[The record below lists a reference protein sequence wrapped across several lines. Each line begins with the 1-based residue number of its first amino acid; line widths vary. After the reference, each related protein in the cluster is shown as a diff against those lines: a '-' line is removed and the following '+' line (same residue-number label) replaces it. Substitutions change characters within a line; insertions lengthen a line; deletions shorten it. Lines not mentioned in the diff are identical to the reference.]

1 MQVVLTLIIACFWQL
16 DVAAQSDRL
25 DTLEETREIKDLE
38 TQTQA
43 FLSSVVQ
50 SILPVIAKAQMRLVI
65 GLFGI
70 LLESDVVEVARTRV
84 CMPPCVMSP
93 TLTQVRTAWNRPP
106 HPIPQS
112 GGGSQAQRREWL

>member
-16 DVAAQSDRL
+16 DVVAQSDRL
-25 DTLEETREIKDLE
+25 DTLEETRELQDLE

-50 SILPVIAKAQMRLVI
+50 SILPVIAKAQMRLVN

-70 LLESDVVEVARTRV
+70 LLESNVVGIARTRV
-84 CMPPCVMSP
+84 HS
-93 TLTQVRTAWNRPP
+93 VRSFR
-106 HPIPQS
+106 
-112 GGGSQAQRREWL
+112 